1 MVLSGVYIILSL
13 QRGRRTRG
21 EGLQGIIL
29 LRSDLI
35 LQLLST
41 DLKNIV
47 FAVVEL
53 IKEGA
58 TPDHSQ
64 HSQ

>member
-13 QRGRRTRG
+13 QRGRTRG